1 MAIQTFKE
9 VSTSRAFD
17 MEKAIVDGMN
27 GDKHTVKSIDKKA
40 VDNIIKFM
48 KKAKVSGKARMPA
61 GSYPTNSKKW
71 DKYFPGGKVPG
82 GTKTPK
88 TDMIIG
94 RHKVSL
100 KTGPAQLT
108 SGGKYEAMALYYNAV
123 ERSGKRPTGIVR
135 EIQEGLKNLAPSTTA
150 QVKGN
155 LGSLIKSKKDEIVNK
170 ANALN
175 HKLKKQIKEQFASGG
190 QIPYYFVEEAIS
202 GDIKFNRNDG
212 TADYILV
219 TDFNGINNRIHKT
232 SNKTYV
238 NYLAKQVRP
247 EVRFKSSSQ
256 KLSGTKTGYYRYWS
270 VIGLTTEQIVDNEFN
285 MLQEEL
291 NQEGL
296 LEEGFFDTLK
306 SKGREVLDRINQAI
320 TNIKN
325 KLMNFIK
332 GVISFIKD
340 SWENVLEFM
349 GIEPEVSHN
358 NYVGW

>member
-1 MAIQTFKE
+1 MALKTFNE
-9 VSTSRAFD
+9 VTTTKAFD

-27 GDKHTVKSIDKKA
+27 GKKHTTSSIDKKA

-48 KKAKVSGKARMPA
+48 KKAKVSGTASMPA
-61 GSYPTNSKKW
+61 GSYATNAKKW
-71 DKYFPGGKVPG
+71 DKYFPGGRVPG

-94 RHKVSL
+94 KYKVSL

-108 SGGKYEAMALYYNAV
+108 SGGKYEASALYYNAV
-123 ERSGKRPTGIVR
+123 EKSGKKPTGIVK
-135 EIQEGLKNLAPSTTA
+135 EIIKGLEGLAPSTTA

-155 LGSLIKSKKDEIVNK
+155 LGDLIKNKKDEMVNK

-175 HKLKKQIKEQFASGG
+175 HKLKAHIKEQFASGG
-190 QIPYYFVEEAIS
+190 TIPYYFTKEAI
-202 GDIKFNRNDG
+202 GGEIKFNNNLG

-219 TDFNGINNRIHKT
+219 TDYSGTKNRIHKT
-232 SNKTYV
+232 SNRTYV
-238 NYLAKQVRP
+238 NQIARQVRP
-247 EVRFKSSSQ
+247 EVRFKSGSQ
-256 KLSGTKTGYYRYWS
+256 KLKGKKTGYYRYWG
-270 VIGLTTEQIVDNEFN
+270 VIGLATEQIANDEFN

-306 SKGREVLDRINQAI
+306 AKGKEVLDRINQTI

-325 KLMNFIK
+325 KLTNFIR
-332 GVISFIKD
+332 GVVSYIKD
-340 SWENVLEFM
+340 GWDYVMDFM
-349 GIEPEVSHN
+349 DIEPEVSYN